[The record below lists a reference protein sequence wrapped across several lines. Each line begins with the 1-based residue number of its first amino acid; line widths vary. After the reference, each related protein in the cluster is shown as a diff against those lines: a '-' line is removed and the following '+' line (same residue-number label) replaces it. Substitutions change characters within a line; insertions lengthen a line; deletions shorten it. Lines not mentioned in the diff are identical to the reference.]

1 VFFAKRPEGRIAY
14 ILHGCE
20 QKGKLAQR
28 YIAYLYH
35 IFDCKFTKSKR
46 MVSRPFSNA
55 DPFLQLLV
63 LFLLC
68 FMIVG
73 VFMLMAQGLI
83 IALWGINVFTDQALL
98 RDYDNIQVVHINRLL
113 LLFQHLGLFIVP
125 AIIFSQLTSRNWK
138 KHVGLFPI
146 SPALM
151 IAAAAVMVL
160 CLPLINALSWI
171 NNLMSLPEFLSGL
184 EAVLQSMEEGAAE
197 LTVALTQ
204 VTDVPSLLLNI
215 VIIALIPAIGE
226 EMIFRGLMIPIIRK
240 WTGSGHLAVW
250 ISAFLFS
257 AIHLQFYGFLP
268 RLILGALLGY
278 LFLSTKSLYAPIIA
292 HFVNNALALVLLF
305 LMARGTLD
313 AELDSFVPAS
323 DDLIWL
329 GISIIGIVLILGF
342 IFRKGRNIPQKL
354 EKHI

>member
-1 VFFAKRPEGRIAY
+1 
-14 ILHGCE
+14 
-20 QKGKLAQR
+20 
-28 YIAYLYH
+28 
-35 IFDCKFTKSKR
+35 

-83 IALWGINVFTDQALL
+83 SALWGINVFTDQAIL
-98 RDYDNIQVVHINRLL
+98 RDYSNVQVVHVNRVL

-125 AIIFSQLTSRNWK
+125 AIVFSKLTSSNWK
-138 KHVGLFPI
+138 SQIGLFPI
-146 SPALM
+146 SPALLIASAVVM
-151 IAAAAVMVL
+151 IL

-240 WTGSGHLAVW
+240 WTGSGHVAVW

-268 RLILGALLGY
+268 RFILGALLGY

-292 HFVNNALALVLLF
+292 HFVNNAVALTLLF
-305 LMARGTLD
+305 LMARGSID
-313 AELDSFVPAS
+313 ADLDSFVPTS
-323 DDLIWL
+323 SDLIGL
-329 GISIIGIVLILGF
+329 GVSIIAVVAVLRF
-342 IFRKGRNIPQKL
+342 IFRKGKKIPQRTEILVDESLK
-354 EKHI
+354 EKPEL